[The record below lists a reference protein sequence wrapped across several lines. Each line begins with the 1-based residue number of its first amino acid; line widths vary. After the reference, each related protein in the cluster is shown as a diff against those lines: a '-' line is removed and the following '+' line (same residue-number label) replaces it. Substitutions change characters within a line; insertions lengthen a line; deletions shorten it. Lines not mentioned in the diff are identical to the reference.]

1 MRLEPPIPIR
11 QFHLTFYLM
20 FHVPLTSFDPKI
32 SALIIERHRA
42 SLCDKHVFWVH
53 MIVSQVPNIQVT
65 IPKTESKES

>member
-20 FHVPLTSFDPKI
+20 FHVPLTSFDPTI

-42 SLCDKHVFWVH
+42 SLGDDMFFGC
-53 MIVSQVPNIQVT
+53 T
-65 IPKTESKES
+65 